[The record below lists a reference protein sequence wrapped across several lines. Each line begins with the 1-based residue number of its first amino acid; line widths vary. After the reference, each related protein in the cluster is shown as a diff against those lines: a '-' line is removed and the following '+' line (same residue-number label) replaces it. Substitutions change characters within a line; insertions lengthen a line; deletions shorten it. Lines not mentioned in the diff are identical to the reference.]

1 VKQTKQKRVSAQIG
15 LMQVWGTVPLVAGG
29 RRPILQPAAPKRC
42 CRKRRVGYVHAR
54 HRATAQERAFM
65 RPAECA
71 PAAAHNPPCPR
82 FRLTRRQKE
91 VFALVCEGLTNKHIC
106 RRLNI
111 AQPTVKA
118 HVSAIL
124 RAIGVSNRV
133 EAVLWA
139 VRVQPTA
146 LGPSDDDR
154 PVLSDSAI
162 PLATVSAAPPIFH
175 VKRFAVSHARRN
187 AKGDVGN

>member
-1 VKQTKQKRVSAQIG
+1 VKQTKQKRASGQIG
-15 LMQVWGTVPLVAGG
+15 LMQLWGTVPLVAGG

-91 VFALVCEGLTNKHIC
+91 VFALLCEGLTNKHIC

-139 VRVQPTA
+139 VRAQPIV
-146 LGPSDDDR
+146 LGPSAEDG
-154 PVLSDSAI
+154 PVLSDSAN
-162 PLATVSAAPPIFH
+162 PLETVSAVRPIFH

-187 AKGDVGN
+187 GKRDIGN